1 MSSVSQCCTARAKD
15 YRRSNLN
22 LECAS
27 AESSQRLRE
36 MRVKHSSCPL
46 KPDQLGVR
54 VFTGTLGVL

>member
-1 MSSVSQCCTARAKD
+1 MLYRSRKD
-15 YRRSNLN
+15 YRRSNPI

-54 VFTGTLGVL
+54 VFTGTMGML